1 MINIYFVVPPLLK
14 GEQKLK
20 HLVEFNGKLDDVEK
34 GP

>member
-1 MINIYFVVPPLLK
+1 MINIYFLVPPLLK

-20 HLVEFNGKLDDVEK
+20 NLVEFNGKLDDVEK